1 VKILCTRGPFST
13 HGVEKGPHR
22 YGPAVA
28 EELTIRAVTEED
40 VEALFGLI
48 LELAAYEKLSD
59 EVTGDA
65 AVLARSLF
73 EERTAEALLAE
84 LGGEA
89 VGYAILCGTF
99 SSFECKGGIWIE
111 DIYVRPESRRAGAGR
126 ALFARV
132 AELAV
137 ERGFPRV
144 EWAALDWN
152 ELAFGFYDRL
162 GARRMDEWRML
173 RLEGEAL
180 ERLGS
185 PGR

>member
-1 VKILCTRGPFST
+1 MAD
-13 HGVEKGPHR
+13 GV
-22 YGPAVA
+22 A
-28 EELTIRAVTEED
+28 IRAVSEED

-48 LELAAYEKLSD
+48 LELASYEKLSD
-59 EVTGDA
+59 EVAGDA
-65 AVLARSLF
+65 EVLRRSLF

-84 LGGEA
+84 LDGEA

-111 DIYVRPESRRAGAGR
+111 DIFVRPQSRKAGIGR

-132 AELAV
+132 AALAV

-152 ELAFGFYDRL
+152 ELALGFYDRL
-162 GARRMDEWRML
+162 GARRMDDWRML
-173 RLEGEAL
+173 RLDGQAL
-180 ERLGS
+180 KELGS
-185 PGR
+185 GR